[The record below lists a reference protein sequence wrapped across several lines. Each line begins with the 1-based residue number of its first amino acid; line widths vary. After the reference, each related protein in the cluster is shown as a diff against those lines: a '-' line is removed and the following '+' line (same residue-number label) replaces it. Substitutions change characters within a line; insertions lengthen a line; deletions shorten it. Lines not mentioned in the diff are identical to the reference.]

1 MPTAKDLSHLLP
13 DVISIARSAGQLIL
27 DIYENKS
34 YESYTKS
41 DETPVTSADLAA
53 HKLVVE
59 RLSELTPDIPVL
71 SEEAANISLTT
82 RETWQRYWL
91 VDPLDGTQEFI
102 ARSGD
107 FATIIALVE
116 NNRPVMGVVYGP
128 VSGVTYYAYSGK
140 GAWKIPDMSESLRI
154 ETHKHE
160 LPGQSIAIAISR
172 RQDINR
178 ITNRLSSQWNY
189 ELVPLGSAALK
200 ACLVAEGA
208 VDCLP
213 ASGADWRV
221 GHRRDPVYCRRS
233 RRSHT
238 QHTVRT
244 DCRTTSGIRWR
255 TRTLLLLGDADLPWD
270 KILKGQRLKKGR
282 DNLALFFTAGPDGEN

>member
-1 MPTAKDLSHLLP
+1 MSTAKDLSHLLP

-34 YESYTKS
+34 YESFVKS

-53 HKLVVE
+53 HKLVTE
-59 RLSELTPDIPVL
+59 RLMELTPDIPVL
-71 SEEAANISLTT
+71 SEEAANIGLET

-107 FATIIALVE
+107 FATVIALVE
-116 NNRPVMGVVYGP
+116 HNRPVMGVVYGP
-128 VSGVTYYAYSGK
+128 VSGVTYYAYQGK

-154 ETHKHE
+154 YSHKHE
-160 LPGQSIAIAISR
+160 LAGQSIAIAISR

-178 ITNRLSSQWNY
+178 ITQRLSHQWNY
-189 ELVPLGSAALK
+189 DLIPLGSAALK

-208 VDCLP
+208 VDCYLRLGP
-213 ASGADWRV
+213 TGEWDTAATQCIVEEAGGRILNTQLDPLSYNE
-221 GHRRDPVYCRRS
+221 RD
-233 RRSHT
+233 
-238 QHTVRT
+238 
-244 DCRTTSGIRWR
+244 
-255 TRTLLLLGDADLPWD
+255 TLENPNFIVLGDADLPWD
-270 KILKGQRLKKGR
+270 EILKIK
-282 DNLALFFTAGPDGEN
+282 D

>member
-208 VDCLP
+208 VDCYLRLGP
-213 ASGADWRV
+213 TSEWDTAATQCIVEEAGGRILSTQLEPLSYNE
-221 GHRRDPVYCRRS
+221 RD
-233 RRSHT
+233 
-238 QHTVRT
+238 
-244 DCRTTSGIRWR
+244 
-255 TRTLLLLGDADLPWD
+255 TLENPNFIVLGDADLPWD
-270 KILKGQRLKKGR
+270 KILKVK
-282 DNLALFFTAGPDGEN
+282 N